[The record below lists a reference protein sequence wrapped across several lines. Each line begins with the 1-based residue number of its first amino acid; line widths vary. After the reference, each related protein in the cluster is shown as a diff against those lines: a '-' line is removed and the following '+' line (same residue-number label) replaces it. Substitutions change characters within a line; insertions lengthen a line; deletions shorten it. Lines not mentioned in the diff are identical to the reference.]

1 VRGRGKDLG
10 RRVVSIA
17 RVHRR
22 DPKCDAPMM
31 RPKITTPA
39 VFVSAREMSP
49 AIFVQTARKPSAIA
63 KVQKVG
69 HHV

>member
-1 VRGRGKDLG
+1 MRERGKDLG
-10 RRVVSIA
+10 RRVCIA
-17 RVHRR
+17 HRPNR
-22 DPKCDAPMM
+22 RGKCDAPMM

>member
-49 AIFVQTARKPSAIA
+49 AIFV
-63 KVQKVG
+63 
-69 HHV
+69 

>member
-1 VRGRGKDLG
+1 MRERGKDLG

-49 AIFVQTARKPSAIA
+49 AIFV
-63 KVQKVG
+63 
-69 HHV
+69 